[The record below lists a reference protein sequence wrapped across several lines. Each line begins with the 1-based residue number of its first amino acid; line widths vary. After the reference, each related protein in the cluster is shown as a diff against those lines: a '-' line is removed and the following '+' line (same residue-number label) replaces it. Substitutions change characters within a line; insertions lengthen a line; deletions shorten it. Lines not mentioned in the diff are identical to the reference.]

1 MTSPI
6 ALPALASSERDRLN
20 TVHAL
25 RNTTLE
31 RLYERRAAVD
41 DLIRSLEGYMRSVE
55 GRDPVCVEFNAVRK
69 YS

>member
-6 ALPALASSERDRLN
+6 ALPSLASSERDRI
-20 TVHAL
+20 TSVHAL
-25 RNTTLE
+25 RKTTLN

-41 DLIRSLEGYMRSVE
+41 DLIRSLEDYLRCAE
-55 GRDPVCVEFNAVRK
+55 GREPVCVEFSVVRK